1 MPIATR
7 PRTGVPGVT
16 TDLTGRLIA
25 DGRYEV
31 RRRLGAG
38 SMGSVFQAWDHRL
51 QTDVVLKVPTLARLE
66 QPEFRERFLR
76 ESRFLVRLTHPRIVT
91 ILDVGEHEGI
101 PYFVMQYVGGGSLE
115 SRIHSSDGTT
125 APLPLS
131 TLKDWLPGVAEA
143 LDFMHR
149 QGYVHRDV
157 KPANILFDEHGH
169 AYLSDFG
176 LSKLVGNGEEES
188 SMTAAGYVVGTP
200 NYVAPEVVLGQ
211 AYDGRADQ
219 YSLAMTVYEALTGRC
234 PLEGPTATA
243 TMVHQTATAPPPPSR
258 FNPRTPEALSR
269 VVLRGLAKSPRQRY
283 GNCVEFAAAVLE
295 AAGVAASS
303 DARPR
308 PAASRSSA
316 RFSGATAV
324 LPPPQYTI
332 LRRVKVRQFRAP
344 CPKCQ
349 TVLKLQPN
357 YAGRKGRCKKCQAA
371 LLISRDLKEI
381 LHLKAVR
388 RAGAPDEF
396 DLEIATEVFGF
407 RLNRRQTILLISV
420 LLGALVVS
428 GIVIGVRALTHK
440 DERQQAAPVKM
451 NER

>member
-1 MPIATR
+1 
-7 PRTGVPGVT
+7 
-16 TDLTGRLIA
+16 
-25 DGRYEV
+25 
-31 RRRLGAG
+31 
-38 SMGSVFQAWDHRL
+38 
-51 QTDVVLKVPTLARLE
+51 
-66 QPEFRERFLR
+66 
-76 ESRFLVRLTHPRIVT
+76 
-91 ILDVGEHEGI
+91 
-101 PYFVMQYVGGGSLE
+101 
-115 SRIHSSDGTT
+115 
-125 APLPLS
+125 
-131 TLKDWLPGVAEA
+131 
-143 LDFMHR
+143 
-149 QGYVHRDV
+149 
-157 KPANILFDEHGH
+157 
-169 AYLSDFG
+169 
-176 LSKLVGNGEEES
+176 
-188 SMTAAGYVVGTP
+188 MTAAGYVVGTP